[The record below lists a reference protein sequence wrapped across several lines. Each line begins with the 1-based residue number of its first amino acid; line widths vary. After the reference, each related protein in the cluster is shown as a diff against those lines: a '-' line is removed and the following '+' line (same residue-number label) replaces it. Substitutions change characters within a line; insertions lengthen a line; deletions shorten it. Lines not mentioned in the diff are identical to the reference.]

1 MRVAAG
7 PTTTTAT
14 TSVPSAAATIPRRT
28 AQGPARRRLRPPAFR
43 PLPRTGRARR
53 PSPRPP
59 PVGPRT
65 VSYGGPQGG
74 TPWEEPPA
82 RRQRSPL
89 KLLVLVLVSLFLLCI
104 VLPFVL
110 GLMLNLSE
118 AFAGR
123 RPEPGAVAQAEPA
136 GGTHALWEPFSIH
149 GTQQVT
155 VEDPWEVDLTYVPLA
170 RREGF
175 RCPGRGSL
183 GGGGERR
190 DDLTFFSRRA
200 AAGGRHRPSGGGR
213 RLPGPAAQGRGGI
226 SGHPLRRPV
235 GGPPV
240 RPDDLLCPRGCLRRG
255 RAGFVRGGSRTAAPP
270 LPSIR
275 FPWSCPGARSEPCK
289 KEQIR
294 LNNITLIGMPGSGKS
309 TVGVLLAK
317 SLGFQFVDVDLLIQ
331 QREGALLQEL
341 LDTGAW
347 SPFWTRRR
355 RPSAPW
361 PARAPSSPPE
371 AAPSAGRGPSAT

>member
-1 MRVAAG
+1 MRKVTCASCGRPYDYDSDDFCPKCGSYNPPPDRAG
-7 PTTTTAT
+7 ARPAQAPPAR
-14 TSVPSAAATIPRRT
+14 VSAASKDR
-28 AQGPARRRLRPPAFR
+28 
-43 PLPRTGRARR
+43 
-53 PSPRPP
+53 PRPAAQPKTP

-89 KLLVLVLVSLFLLCI
+89 KLLVIVLVSLFLLCI

-175 RCPGRGSL
+175 RCL
-183 GGGGERR
+183 AVDLWVEGGERR
-190 DDLTFFSRRA
+190 DDLTFFPAELRLEDGTALLAEDDASLARQLKG
-200 AAGGRHRPSGGGR
+200 AGVDLVTLSDAQWEDPLYGQMIFFVPEDASGGAVLALYEGE
-213 RLPGPAAQGRGGI
+213 
-226 SGHPLRRPV
+226 
-235 GGPPV
+235 
-240 RPDDLLCPRGCLRRG
+240 PD
-255 RAGFVRGGSRTAAPP
+255 S
-270 LPSIR
+270 
-275 FPWSCPGARSEPCK
+275 
-289 KEQIR
+289 
-294 LNNITLIGMPGSGKS
+294 S
-309 TVGVLLAK
+309 T
-317 SLGFQFVDVDLLIQ
+317 
-331 QREGALLQEL
+331 
-341 LDTGAW
+341 
-347 SPFWTRRR
+347 
-355 RPSAPW
+355 PSAVHQIPLELPW
-361 PARAPSSPPE
+361 GAV
-371 AAPSAGRGPSAT
+371 GTV

>member
-1 MRVAAG
+1 MRKVTCASCGRPYDYDSDDFCPKCGSYNPPPDRAG
-7 PTTTTAT
+7 ARPAQAPPAR
-14 TSVPSAAATIPRRT
+14 VSAASKDR
-28 AQGPARRRLRPPAFR
+28 
-43 PLPRTGRARR
+43 
-53 PSPRPP
+53 PRPAAPPKTP
-59 PVGPRT
+59 PVGPRP

-175 RCPGRGSL
+175 RCL
-183 GGGGERR
+183 AVDLWVEGGERR
-190 DDLTFFSRRA
+190 DDLTFFPAELRLEDGTALLAEDDASLARQLKD
-200 AAGGRHRPSGGGR
+200 AGVYLVTLSDAQWEDPLYGQMIFFVPEDASGGAVLALYEGE
-213 RLPGPAAQGRGGI
+213 
-226 SGHPLRRPV
+226 
-235 GGPPV
+235 
-240 RPDDLLCPRGCLRRG
+240 PD
-255 RAGFVRGGSRTAAPP
+255 S
-270 LPSIR
+270 
-275 FPWSCPGARSEPCK
+275 
-289 KEQIR
+289 
-294 LNNITLIGMPGSGKS
+294 S
-309 TVGVLLAK
+309 T
-317 SLGFQFVDVDLLIQ
+317 
-331 QREGALLQEL
+331 
-341 LDTGAW
+341 
-347 SPFWTRRR
+347 
-355 RPSAPW
+355 PSAVHQIPLELPW
-361 PARAPSSPPE
+361 GAV
-371 AAPSAGRGPSAT
+371 GTV

>member
-1 MRVAAG
+1 MRKVTCASCGRPYDYDRYDFSPKCVRYNPPPDRAG
-7 PTTTTAT
+7 ARPAQAPPAR
-14 TSVPSAAATIPRRT
+14 VSAASKDR
-28 AQGPARRRLRPPAFR
+28 
-43 PLPRTGRARR
+43 
-53 PSPRPP
+53 PRPAAQPKTP

-175 RCPGRGSL
+175 RCL
-183 GGGGERR
+183 AVDLWVEGGERR
-190 DDLTFFSRRA
+190 DDLTFFPAELRLEDGTALLAEDDASLARQLKD
-200 AAGGRHRPSGGGR
+200 AGVYLVTLSDAQWEDPLYGQMVFFVPEDASGGAVLALYEGE
-213 RLPGPAAQGRGGI
+213 
-226 SGHPLRRPV
+226 
-235 GGPPV
+235 
-240 RPDDLLCPRGCLRRG
+240 PD
-255 RAGFVRGGSRTAAPP
+255 S
-270 LPSIR
+270 
-275 FPWSCPGARSEPCK
+275 
-289 KEQIR
+289 
-294 LNNITLIGMPGSGKS
+294 S
-309 TVGVLLAK
+309 T
-317 SLGFQFVDVDLLIQ
+317 
-331 QREGALLQEL
+331 
-341 LDTGAW
+341 
-347 SPFWTRRR
+347 
-355 RPSAPW
+355 PSAVHQIPLELPW
-361 PARAPSSPPE
+361 GAV
-371 AAPSAGRGPSAT
+371 GTV

>member
-1 MRVAAG
+1 MRKVTCASCGRPYDYDSDDFCPKCGSYNPPPDRAG
-7 PTTTTAT
+7 ARPAQAPPAR
-14 TSVPSAAATIPRRT
+14 VSAASKDR
-28 AQGPARRRLRPPAFR
+28 
-43 PLPRTGRARR
+43 
-53 PSPRPP
+53 PRPAAQPKTP

-123 RPEPGAVAQAEPA
+123 RPEPGAVAQAEP

-175 RCPGRGSL
+175 RCL
-183 GGGGERR
+183 AVDLWVEGGERR
-190 DDLTFFSRRA
+190 DDLTFFPAELRLEDGTALLAEDDASLARQLKD
-200 AAGGRHRPSGGGR
+200 AGVYLVTLSDAQWEDPLYGQMIFFVPEDASGGAVLALYEGE
-213 RLPGPAAQGRGGI
+213 
-226 SGHPLRRPV
+226 
-235 GGPPV
+235 
-240 RPDDLLCPRGCLRRG
+240 PD
-255 RAGFVRGGSRTAAPP
+255 S
-270 LPSIR
+270 
-275 FPWSCPGARSEPCK
+275 
-289 KEQIR
+289 
-294 LNNITLIGMPGSGKS
+294 S
-309 TVGVLLAK
+309 T
-317 SLGFQFVDVDLLIQ
+317 
-331 QREGALLQEL
+331 
-341 LDTGAW
+341 
-347 SPFWTRRR
+347 
-355 RPSAPW
+355 PSAVHQIPLELPW
-361 PARAPSSPPE
+361 GAV
-371 AAPSAGRGPSAT
+371 GTV

>member
-1 MRVAAG
+1 MRKVTCASCGRPYDYDSDDFCPKCGSYNPPPDRAG
-7 PTTTTAT
+7 ARPAQAPPAR
-14 TSVPSAAATIPRRT
+14 VSAASKDR
-28 AQGPARRRLRPPAFR
+28 
-43 PLPRTGRARR
+43 
-53 PSPRPP
+53 PRPAAQPKTP

-175 RCPGRGSL
+175 RCL
-183 GGGGERR
+183 AVDLWVEGGERR
-190 DDLTFFSRRA
+190 DDLTFFPAELRLEDGTALLAEDDASLARKLKD
-200 AAGGRHRPSGGGR
+200 AGVYLVTLSDAQWEDPLYGQMIFFVPEDASGGAVLALYEGE
-213 RLPGPAAQGRGGI
+213 
-226 SGHPLRRPV
+226 
-235 GGPPV
+235 
-240 RPDDLLCPRGCLRRG
+240 PD
-255 RAGFVRGGSRTAAPP
+255 S
-270 LPSIR
+270 
-275 FPWSCPGARSEPCK
+275 
-289 KEQIR
+289 
-294 LNNITLIGMPGSGKS
+294 S
-309 TVGVLLAK
+309 T
-317 SLGFQFVDVDLLIQ
+317 
-331 QREGALLQEL
+331 
-341 LDTGAW
+341 
-347 SPFWTRRR
+347 
-355 RPSAPW
+355 PSAVHQIPLELPW
-361 PARAPSSPPE
+361 GAV
-371 AAPSAGRGPSAT
+371 GTV

>member
-1 MRVAAG
+1 MRKVTCASCGRPYDYDSDDFCPKCGSYNPPPDRAG
-7 PTTTTAT
+7 ARPAQAPPAR
-14 TSVPSAAATIPRRT
+14 VSAASKDR
-28 AQGPARRRLRPPAFR
+28 
-43 PLPRTGRARR
+43 
-53 PSPRPP
+53 PRPAALFPYTTLFRSQPKTP

-175 RCPGRGSL
+175 RCL
-183 GGGGERR
+183 AVDLWVEGGERR
-190 DDLTFFSRRA
+190 DDLTFFPAELRLEDGTALLAEDDASLARQLKD
-200 AAGGRHRPSGGGR
+200 AGVYLVTLSDAQWEDPLYGQMIFFVPEDASGGAVLALYEGE
-213 RLPGPAAQGRGGI
+213 
-226 SGHPLRRPV
+226 
-235 GGPPV
+235 
-240 RPDDLLCPRGCLRRG
+240 PD
-255 RAGFVRGGSRTAAPP
+255 S
-270 LPSIR
+270 
-275 FPWSCPGARSEPCK
+275 
-289 KEQIR
+289 
-294 LNNITLIGMPGSGKS
+294 S
-309 TVGVLLAK
+309 T
-317 SLGFQFVDVDLLIQ
+317 
-331 QREGALLQEL
+331 
-341 LDTGAW
+341 
-347 SPFWTRRR
+347 
-355 RPSAPW
+355 PSAVHQIPLELPW
-361 PARAPSSPPE
+361 GAV
-371 AAPSAGRGPSAT
+371 GTV

>member
-1 MRVAAG
+1 MRKVTCASCGRPYDYDSDDFCPKCGSYNPPPDRAG
-7 PTTTTAT
+7 ARPAQAPPAR
-14 TSVPSAAATIPRRT
+14 VSAASKDR
-28 AQGPARRRLRPPAFR
+28 
-43 PLPRTGRARR
+43 
-53 PSPRPP
+53 PRPAAQPKTP

-123 RPEPGAVAQAEPA
+123 RPEPGAVAQVEPA

-175 RCPGRGSL
+175 RCL
-183 GGGGERR
+183 AVDLWVEGGERR
-190 DDLTFFSRRA
+190 DDLTFFPAELRLEDGTALLAEDDASLARQLKD
-200 AAGGRHRPSGGGR
+200 AGVYLVTLSDAQWEDPLYGQMIFFVPEDASGGAVLALYEGE
-213 RLPGPAAQGRGGI
+213 
-226 SGHPLRRPV
+226 
-235 GGPPV
+235 
-240 RPDDLLCPRGCLRRG
+240 PD
-255 RAGFVRGGSRTAAPP
+255 S
-270 LPSIR
+270 
-275 FPWSCPGARSEPCK
+275 
-289 KEQIR
+289 
-294 LNNITLIGMPGSGKS
+294 S
-309 TVGVLLAK
+309 T
-317 SLGFQFVDVDLLIQ
+317 
-331 QREGALLQEL
+331 
-341 LDTGAW
+341 
-347 SPFWTRRR
+347 
-355 RPSAPW
+355 PSAVHQIPLELPW
-361 PARAPSSPPE
+361 GAV
-371 AAPSAGRGPSAT
+371 GTV

>member
-1 MRVAAG
+1 MFMRKVTCASCGLPYDYDSDDFCPKCGSYNPPPDRAG
-7 PTTTTAT
+7 ARPAQAPPAR
-14 TSVPSAAATIPRRT
+14 VSAASKDR
-28 AQGPARRRLRPPAFR
+28 
-43 PLPRTGRARR
+43 
-53 PSPRPP
+53 PRPAAQPKTP

-175 RCPGRGSL
+175 RCLAVDRWVE
-183 GGGGERR
+183 GGERR
-190 DDLTFFSRRA
+190 DDLTFFPAELRLEDGTTLLAEDDASLARQLKD
-200 AAGGRHRPSGGGR
+200 AGVYLVTLSDAQWEDPLYGQMIFFVPEDASGGAVLALYEGE
-213 RLPGPAAQGRGGI
+213 
-226 SGHPLRRPV
+226 
-235 GGPPV
+235 
-240 RPDDLLCPRGCLRRG
+240 PD
-255 RAGFVRGGSRTAAPP
+255 S
-270 LPSIR
+270 
-275 FPWSCPGARSEPCK
+275 
-289 KEQIR
+289 
-294 LNNITLIGMPGSGKS
+294 S
-309 TVGVLLAK
+309 T
-317 SLGFQFVDVDLLIQ
+317 
-331 QREGALLQEL
+331 
-341 LDTGAW
+341 
-347 SPFWTRRR
+347 
-355 RPSAPW
+355 PSAVHQIPLELPW
-361 PARAPSSPPE
+361 GAV
-371 AAPSAGRGPSAT
+371 GTV

>member
-1 MRVAAG
+1 MRKVTCASCGRPYDYDSDDFCPKCGSYNPPPDRAG
-7 PTTTTAT
+7 ARPAQAPPAR
-14 TSVPSAAATIPRRT
+14 VSAASKDR
-28 AQGPARRRLRPPAFR
+28 
-43 PLPRTGRARR
+43 
-53 PSPRPP
+53 PRPAAQPKTP
-59 PVGPRT
+59 PVGSRT

-175 RCPGRGSL
+175 RCL
-183 GGGGERR
+183 AVDLWVEGGERR
-190 DDLTFFSRRA
+190 DDLTFFPAELRLEDGTALLAEDDASLARQLKD
-200 AAGGRHRPSGGGR
+200 AGVYLVTLSDAQWEDPLYGQMIFFVPEDASGGAVLALYEGE
-213 RLPGPAAQGRGGI
+213 
-226 SGHPLRRPV
+226 
-235 GGPPV
+235 
-240 RPDDLLCPRGCLRRG
+240 PD
-255 RAGFVRGGSRTAAPP
+255 S
-270 LPSIR
+270 
-275 FPWSCPGARSEPCK
+275 
-289 KEQIR
+289 
-294 LNNITLIGMPGSGKS
+294 S
-309 TVGVLLAK
+309 T
-317 SLGFQFVDVDLLIQ
+317 
-331 QREGALLQEL
+331 
-341 LDTGAW
+341 
-347 SPFWTRRR
+347 
-355 RPSAPW
+355 PSAVHQIPLELPW
-361 PARAPSSPPE
+361 GAV
-371 AAPSAGRGPSAT
+371 GTV

>member
-1 MRVAAG
+1 MRKVTCASCGRPYDYDSDDFCPKCGSYNPPPDRAG
-7 PTTTTAT
+7 ARPAQAPPAR
-14 TSVPSAAATIPRRT
+14 VSAASGDR
-28 AQGPARRRLRPPAFR
+28 
-43 PLPRTGRARR
+43 
-53 PSPRPP
+53 PRPAAQPKTP

-89 KLLVLVLVSLFLLCI
+89 KLLVIVLVSLFLLCI

-175 RCPGRGSL
+175 RCL
-183 GGGGERR
+183 AVDLWVEGGERR
-190 DDLTFFSRRA
+190 DDLTFFPAELRLEDGTALLAEDDASLARQLKD
-200 AAGGRHRPSGGGR
+200 AGVYLVTLSDAQWEDPLYGQMIFFVPEDASGGAVLALYEGE
-213 RLPGPAAQGRGGI
+213 
-226 SGHPLRRPV
+226 
-235 GGPPV
+235 
-240 RPDDLLCPRGCLRRG
+240 PD
-255 RAGFVRGGSRTAAPP
+255 S
-270 LPSIR
+270 
-275 FPWSCPGARSEPCK
+275 
-289 KEQIR
+289 
-294 LNNITLIGMPGSGKS
+294 S
-309 TVGVLLAK
+309 T
-317 SLGFQFVDVDLLIQ
+317 
-331 QREGALLQEL
+331 
-341 LDTGAW
+341 
-347 SPFWTRRR
+347 
-355 RPSAPW
+355 PSAVHQIPLELPW
-361 PARAPSSPPE
+361 GAV
-371 AAPSAGRGPSAT
+371 GTV

>member
-1 MRVAAG
+1 MRKVTCASCGRPYDYDSDDFCPKCGSYNSPPDRAG
-7 PTTTTAT
+7 ARPAQAPPAL
-14 TSVPSAAATIPRRT
+14 VSAASKDR
-28 AQGPARRRLRPPAFR
+28 
-43 PLPRTGRARR
+43 
-53 PSPRPP
+53 PRPAAQPKTP

-89 KLLVLVLVSLFLLCI
+89 KLLVIVLVSLFLLCI

-175 RCPGRGSL
+175 RCL
-183 GGGGERR
+183 AVDLWVEGGERR
-190 DDLTFFSRRA
+190 DDLTFFPAELRLEDGTALLAEDDASLARQLKD
-200 AAGGRHRPSGGGR
+200 AGVYLVTLSDAQWEDPLYGQMIFFVPEDASGGAVLALYEGE
-213 RLPGPAAQGRGGI
+213 
-226 SGHPLRRPV
+226 
-235 GGPPV
+235 
-240 RPDDLLCPRGCLRRG
+240 PD
-255 RAGFVRGGSRTAAPP
+255 S
-270 LPSIR
+270 
-275 FPWSCPGARSEPCK
+275 
-289 KEQIR
+289 
-294 LNNITLIGMPGSGKS
+294 S
-309 TVGVLLAK
+309 T
-317 SLGFQFVDVDLLIQ
+317 
-331 QREGALLQEL
+331 
-341 LDTGAW
+341 
-347 SPFWTRRR
+347 
-355 RPSAPW
+355 PSAVHQIPLELPW
-361 PARAPSSPPE
+361 GAV
-371 AAPSAGRGPSAT
+371 GTM

>member
-1 MRVAAG
+1 MRKVTCASCGRPYDYDSDDFCPKCGSYNPPPDRAG
-7 PTTTTAT
+7 ARPAQAPP
-14 TSVPSAAATIPRRT
+14 VRVSAASKDR
-28 AQGPARRRLRPPAFR
+28 
-43 PLPRTGRARR
+43 
-53 PSPRPP
+53 PRPAAQPKTP

-175 RCPGRGSL
+175 RCL
-183 GGGGERR
+183 AVDLWVEGGERR
-190 DDLTFFSRRA
+190 DDLTFFPAELRLEDGTALLAEDDASLARQLKD
-200 AAGGRHRPSGGGR
+200 AGVYLVTLSDAQWEDPLYGQMIFFVPEDASGGAVLALYEGE
-213 RLPGPAAQGRGGI
+213 
-226 SGHPLRRPV
+226 
-235 GGPPV
+235 
-240 RPDDLLCPRGCLRRG
+240 PD
-255 RAGFVRGGSRTAAPP
+255 S
-270 LPSIR
+270 
-275 FPWSCPGARSEPCK
+275 
-289 KEQIR
+289 
-294 LNNITLIGMPGSGKS
+294 S
-309 TVGVLLAK
+309 T
-317 SLGFQFVDVDLLIQ
+317 
-331 QREGALLQEL
+331 
-341 LDTGAW
+341 
-347 SPFWTRRR
+347 
-355 RPSAPW
+355 PSAVHQIPLELPW
-361 PARAPSSPPE
+361 GAV
-371 AAPSAGRGPSAT
+371 GTV

>member
-1 MRVAAG
+1 MRKVTCASCGRPYDYDSDDFCPKCGSYNPPPDRAG
-7 PTTTTAT
+7 ARPAQAPPAR
-14 TSVPSAAATIPRRT
+14 VSAASKDR
-28 AQGPARRRLRPPAFR
+28 
-43 PLPRTGRARR
+43 
-53 PSPRPP
+53 PRPAAQPKTP

-74 TPWEEPPA
+74 TPCEEPPA

-175 RCPGRGSL
+175 RCL
-183 GGGGERR
+183 AVDLWVVGGERR
-190 DDLTFFSRRA
+190 DDLTFFPAELRLEDGTALLAEDDASLARQLKDA
-200 AAGGRHRPSGGGR
+200 GVYLVTLSDAQWEDPLYGQMIFFVPEDASGGAVLALYEGEPDSSTPSAVHQIPLELPWGAGGT
-213 RLPGPAAQGRGGI
+213 
-226 SGHPLRRPV
+226 V
-235 GGPPV
+235 KK
-240 RPDDLLCPRGCLRRG
+240 
-255 RAGFVRGGSRTAAPP
+255 
-270 LPSIR
+270 
-275 FPWSCPGARSEPCK
+275 GAN
-289 KEQIR
+289 QI
-294 LNNITLIGMPGSGKS
+294 
-309 TVGVLLAK
+309 
-317 SLGFQFVDVDLLIQ
+317 
-331 QREGALLQEL
+331 E
-341 LDTGAW
+341 
-347 SPFWTRRR
+347 
-355 RPSAPW
+355 
-361 PARAPSSPPE
+361 
-371 AAPSAGRGPSAT
+371 

>member
-1 MRVAAG
+1 MRVAAY

-53 PSPRPP
+53 SSPRPHRWAPDGVLRRP
-59 PVGPRT
+59 PGRDAL
-65 VSYGGPQGG
+65 GGA
-74 TPWEEPPA
+74 PA

-89 KLLVLVLVSLFLLCI
+89 KLLVIVLVSLFLLCI

-175 RCPGRGSL
+175 RC
-183 GGGGERR
+183 
-190 DDLTFFSRRA
+190 
-200 AAGGRHRPSGGGR
+200 
-213 RLPGPAAQGRGGI
+213 
-226 SGHPLRRPV
+226 
-235 GGPPV
+235 
-240 RPDDLLCPRGCLRRG
+240 
-255 RAGFVRGGSRTAAPP
+255 
-270 LPSIR
+270 
-275 FPWSCPGARSEPCK
+275 
-289 KEQIR
+289 
-294 LNNITLIGMPGSGKS
+294 
-309 TVGVLLAK
+309 LA
-317 SLGFQFVDVDLLIQ
+317 VDLWV
-331 QREGALLQEL
+331 EGA
-341 LDTGAW
+341 
-347 SPFWTRRR
+347 
-355 RPSAPW
+355 
-361 PARAPSSPPE
+361 
-371 AAPSAGRGPSAT
+371 SAGTT

>member
-1 MRVAAG
+1 MRKVTCASFGRPYDYDSDDFCPKCGSYNPPPDRAG
-7 PTTTTAT
+7 ARPAQAPPAR
-14 TSVPSAAATIPRRT
+14 VSAASKDR
-28 AQGPARRRLRPPAFR
+28 
-43 PLPRTGRARR
+43 
-53 PSPRPP
+53 PRPAAQPKTP

-175 RCPGRGSL
+175 RCL
-183 GGGGERR
+183 AVDLWVEGGERR
-190 DDLTFFSRRA
+190 DDLTFFPAELRLEDGTALLAEDDASLA
-200 AAGGRHRPSGGGR
+200 LQLKDAGVYLVTLSDAQWEDPLYGQMIFFVPEDASGGAVLALYEGE
-213 RLPGPAAQGRGGI
+213 
-226 SGHPLRRPV
+226 
-235 GGPPV
+235 
-240 RPDDLLCPRGCLRRG
+240 PD
-255 RAGFVRGGSRTAAPP
+255 S
-270 LPSIR
+270 
-275 FPWSCPGARSEPCK
+275 
-289 KEQIR
+289 
-294 LNNITLIGMPGSGKS
+294 S
-309 TVGVLLAK
+309 T
-317 SLGFQFVDVDLLIQ
+317 
-331 QREGALLQEL
+331 
-341 LDTGAW
+341 
-347 SPFWTRRR
+347 
-355 RPSAPW
+355 PSAVHQIPLELPW
-361 PARAPSSPPE
+361 GAV
-371 AAPSAGRGPSAT
+371 GTV

>member
-1 MRVAAG
+1 PAQAPPARV
-7 PTTTTAT
+7 
-14 TSVPSAAATIPRRT
+14 SAASKDR
-28 AQGPARRRLRPPAFR
+28 
-43 PLPRTGRARR
+43 
-53 PSPRPP
+53 PRPAAQPKTP

-175 RCPGRGSL
+175 RCL
-183 GGGGERR
+183 AVDLWVEGGERR
-190 DDLTFFSRRA
+190 DDLTFFPAELRLEDGTALLAEDDASLARQLKD
-200 AAGGRHRPSGGGR
+200 AGVYLVTLSDAQWEDPLYGQMIFFVPEDASGGAVLALYEGE
-213 RLPGPAAQGRGGI
+213 
-226 SGHPLRRPV
+226 
-235 GGPPV
+235 
-240 RPDDLLCPRGCLRRG
+240 PD
-255 RAGFVRGGSRTAAPP
+255 S
-270 LPSIR
+270 
-275 FPWSCPGARSEPCK
+275 
-289 KEQIR
+289 
-294 LNNITLIGMPGSGKS
+294 S
-309 TVGVLLAK
+309 T
-317 SLGFQFVDVDLLIQ
+317 
-331 QREGALLQEL
+331 
-341 LDTGAW
+341 
-347 SPFWTRRR
+347 
-355 RPSAPW
+355 PSAVHQIPLELPW
-361 PARAPSSPPE
+361 GAV
-371 AAPSAGRGPSAT
+371 GTV

>member
-1 MRVAAG
+1 MRKVTCASCGRPYDYDSDDFCPKCGSYNPPPDRAG
-7 PTTTTAT
+7 ARPAQAPPAR
-14 TSVPSAAATIPRRT
+14 VSAASKDR
-28 AQGPARRRLRPPAFR
+28 
-43 PLPRTGRARR
+43 
-53 PSPRPP
+53 PRPAAQPKTP

-175 RCPGRGSL
+175 RCL
-183 GGGGERR
+183 AVDLWVEGGERR
-190 DDLTFFSRRA
+190 DDLTFFPAELRLEDGTALLAEDDASLARQLKD
-200 AAGGRHRPSGGGR
+200 AGVYLVTLSDAQWEDPLYGQMIFCVPEDASGGAVLALYEGE
-213 RLPGPAAQGRGGI
+213 
-226 SGHPLRRPV
+226 
-235 GGPPV
+235 
-240 RPDDLLCPRGCLRRG
+240 PD
-255 RAGFVRGGSRTAAPP
+255 S
-270 LPSIR
+270 
-275 FPWSCPGARSEPCK
+275 
-289 KEQIR
+289 
-294 LNNITLIGMPGSGKS
+294 S
-309 TVGVLLAK
+309 T
-317 SLGFQFVDVDLLIQ
+317 
-331 QREGALLQEL
+331 
-341 LDTGAW
+341 
-347 SPFWTRRR
+347 
-355 RPSAPW
+355 PSAVHQIPLELPW
-361 PARAPSSPPE
+361 GAV
-371 AAPSAGRGPSAT
+371 GTV

>member
-1 MRVAAG
+1 MRKVTCASCGRPDDYDSDDFCPKCGSYNPPPDRAG
-7 PTTTTAT
+7 ARPAQAPPAR
-14 TSVPSAAATIPRRT
+14 VSAASKDR
-28 AQGPARRRLRPPAFR
+28 
-43 PLPRTGRARR
+43 
-53 PSPRPP
+53 PRPAAQPKTP

-65 VSYGGPQGG
+65 VSCGGPQGG

-175 RCPGRGSL
+175 RCL
-183 GGGGERR
+183 AVDLWVEGGERR
-190 DDLTFFSRRA
+190 DDLTFFPAELRLEDGTALLAEDDASLARQLKD
-200 AAGGRHRPSGGGR
+200 AGVYLVTLSDAQWEDPLYGQMIFFVPEDASGGAVLALYEGE
-213 RLPGPAAQGRGGI
+213 
-226 SGHPLRRPV
+226 
-235 GGPPV
+235 
-240 RPDDLLCPRGCLRRG
+240 PD
-255 RAGFVRGGSRTAAPP
+255 S
-270 LPSIR
+270 
-275 FPWSCPGARSEPCK
+275 
-289 KEQIR
+289 
-294 LNNITLIGMPGSGKS
+294 S
-309 TVGVLLAK
+309 T
-317 SLGFQFVDVDLLIQ
+317 
-331 QREGALLQEL
+331 
-341 LDTGAW
+341 
-347 SPFWTRRR
+347 
-355 RPSAPW
+355 PSAVHQIPLELPW
-361 PARAPSSPPE
+361 GAV
-371 AAPSAGRGPSAT
+371 GTV

>member
-1 MRVAAG
+1 MRKVTCASCGRPYDYDSDDFCPKCGSYNPPPDRAG
-7 PTTTTAT
+7 ARPAQAPPAR
-14 TSVPSAAATIPRRT
+14 VSAASKDW
-28 AQGPARRRLRPPAFR
+28 LRPAAQPK
-43 PLPRTGRARR
+43 T
-53 PSPRPP
+53 P

-175 RCPGRGSL
+175 RCL
-183 GGGGERR
+183 AVDLWVEGGERR
-190 DDLTFFSRRA
+190 DDLTFFPAELRLEDGTALLAEDDASLARQLKD
-200 AAGGRHRPSGGGR
+200 AGVYLVTLSDAQWEDPLYGQMIFFVPEDASGGAVLALYEGE
-213 RLPGPAAQGRGGI
+213 
-226 SGHPLRRPV
+226 
-235 GGPPV
+235 
-240 RPDDLLCPRGCLRRG
+240 PD
-255 RAGFVRGGSRTAAPP
+255 S
-270 LPSIR
+270 
-275 FPWSCPGARSEPCK
+275 
-289 KEQIR
+289 
-294 LNNITLIGMPGSGKS
+294 S
-309 TVGVLLAK
+309 T
-317 SLGFQFVDVDLLIQ
+317 
-331 QREGALLQEL
+331 
-341 LDTGAW
+341 
-347 SPFWTRRR
+347 
-355 RPSAPW
+355 PSAVHQIPLELPW
-361 PARAPSSPPE
+361 GAV
-371 AAPSAGRGPSAT
+371 GTV

>member
-1 MRVAAG
+1 MRKVTCASCGRPYDYDSDDFCPKCGSYNPPPDRAG
-7 PTTTTAT
+7 ARPAQAPPAR
-14 TSVPSAAATIPRRT
+14 VSAASKDR
-28 AQGPARRRLRPPAFR
+28 
-43 PLPRTGRARR
+43 
-53 PSPRPP
+53 PRPAAQPKTP

-175 RCPGRGSL
+175 RCL
-183 GGGGERR
+183 AVDLWVEGGERR
-190 DDLTFFSRRA
+190 DDLTFFPAELRLEDGTALLAEDDASLD
-200 AAGGRHRPSGGGR
+200 AGVYLVTLSDAQWEDPLYGQMVFFVPEDASGGAVLALYEGE
-213 RLPGPAAQGRGGI
+213 
-226 SGHPLRRPV
+226 
-235 GGPPV
+235 
-240 RPDDLLCPRGCLRRG
+240 PD
-255 RAGFVRGGSRTAAPP
+255 S
-270 LPSIR
+270 
-275 FPWSCPGARSEPCK
+275 
-289 KEQIR
+289 
-294 LNNITLIGMPGSGKS
+294 S
-309 TVGVLLAK
+309 T
-317 SLGFQFVDVDLLIQ
+317 
-331 QREGALLQEL
+331 
-341 LDTGAW
+341 
-347 SPFWTRRR
+347 
-355 RPSAPW
+355 PSAVHQIPLELPW
-361 PARAPSSPPE
+361 GAV
-371 AAPSAGRGPSAT
+371 GTV

>member
-1 MRVAAG
+1 MRKVTCASCGRPYDYDSDDFCPKCGSYNPPPDRAG
-7 PTTTTAT
+7 ARPAQAPPAR
-14 TSVPSAAATIPRRT
+14 VSAASKDR
-28 AQGPARRRLRPPAFR
+28 
-43 PLPRTGRARR
+43 
-53 PSPRPP
+53 PRPAAQPKTP

-74 TPWEEPPA
+74 APWEEPPA

-175 RCPGRGSL
+175 RCL
-183 GGGGERR
+183 AVDLWVEGGERR
-190 DDLTFFSRRA
+190 DDLTFFPAELRLEDGTALLAEDDASLARQLKD
-200 AAGGRHRPSGGGR
+200 AGVYLVTLSDAQWEDPLYGQMIFFVPEDASGGAVLALYEGE
-213 RLPGPAAQGRGGI
+213 
-226 SGHPLRRPV
+226 
-235 GGPPV
+235 
-240 RPDDLLCPRGCLRRG
+240 PD
-255 RAGFVRGGSRTAAPP
+255 S
-270 LPSIR
+270 
-275 FPWSCPGARSEPCK
+275 
-289 KEQIR
+289 
-294 LNNITLIGMPGSGKS
+294 S
-309 TVGVLLAK
+309 T
-317 SLGFQFVDVDLLIQ
+317 
-331 QREGALLQEL
+331 
-341 LDTGAW
+341 
-347 SPFWTRRR
+347 
-355 RPSAPW
+355 PSAVHQIPLELPW
-361 PARAPSSPPE
+361 GAV
-371 AAPSAGRGPSAT
+371 GTV

>member
-1 MRVAAG
+1 MRKVTCASCGRPYDYDSDDFCPKCGSYKPPPDRAG
-7 PTTTTAT
+7 ARPAQAPPAR
-14 TSVPSAAATIPRRT
+14 VSAASKDR
-28 AQGPARRRLRPPAFR
+28 
-43 PLPRTGRARR
+43 
-53 PSPRPP
+53 PRPAAQPKTP

-175 RCPGRGSL
+175 RCL
-183 GGGGERR
+183 AVDLWVEGGERR
-190 DDLTFFSRRA
+190 DDLTFFPAELRLEDGTALLAEDDASLARQLKD
-200 AAGGRHRPSGGGR
+200 AGVYLVTLSDAQWEDPLYGQMIFFVPEDASGGAVLALYEGE
-213 RLPGPAAQGRGGI
+213 
-226 SGHPLRRPV
+226 
-235 GGPPV
+235 
-240 RPDDLLCPRGCLRRG
+240 PD
-255 RAGFVRGGSRTAAPP
+255 S
-270 LPSIR
+270 
-275 FPWSCPGARSEPCK
+275 
-289 KEQIR
+289 
-294 LNNITLIGMPGSGKS
+294 S
-309 TVGVLLAK
+309 T
-317 SLGFQFVDVDLLIQ
+317 
-331 QREGALLQEL
+331 
-341 LDTGAW
+341 
-347 SPFWTRRR
+347 
-355 RPSAPW
+355 PSAVHQIPLELPW
-361 PARAPSSPPE
+361 GAV
-371 AAPSAGRGPSAT
+371 GTV

>member
-1 MRVAAG
+1 MRKVTCASCGRPYDYDSDDFCPKCGSYNSPPDRAG
-7 PTTTTAT
+7 ARPAQAPPAR
-14 TSVPSAAATIPRRT
+14 VSAASKDR
-28 AQGPARRRLRPPAFR
+28 
-43 PLPRTGRARR
+43 
-53 PSPRPP
+53 PRPAAQPKTP

-89 KLLVLVLVSLFLLCI
+89 KLLVIVLVSLFLLCI

-175 RCPGRGSL
+175 RCL
-183 GGGGERR
+183 AVDLWVEGGEA
-190 DDLTFFSRRA
+190 DAQSLTEAAILAATFSQ
-200 AAGGRHRPSGGGR
+200 AGE
-213 RLPGPAAQGRGGI
+213 
-226 SGHPLRRPV
+226 
-235 GGPPV
+235 
-240 RPDDLLCPRGCLRRG
+240 
-255 RAGFVRGGSRTAAPP
+255 GSRVPVDYTPVKYVKKPA
-270 LPSIR
+270 
-275 FPWSCPGARSEPCK
+275 GARP
-289 KEQIR
+289 
-294 LNNITLIGMPGSGKS
+294 GMVVYTTYQTAVVDPDPE
-309 TVGVLLAK
+309 LAK
-317 SLGFQFVDVDLLIQ
+317 RLRVK
-331 QREGALLQEL
+331 
-341 LDTGAW
+341 
-347 SPFWTRRR
+347 
-355 RPSAPW
+355 
-361 PARAPSSPPE
+361 
-371 AAPSAGRGPSAT
+371 

>member
-1 MRVAAG
+1 MRKVTCASCGRPYDYDSVDFCPKCGSYNPPPDRAG
-7 PTTTTAT
+7 ARPAQAPPAR
-14 TSVPSAAATIPRRT
+14 VSAASKDR
-28 AQGPARRRLRPPAFR
+28 
-43 PLPRTGRARR
+43 
-53 PSPRPP
+53 PRPAAQPKTP

-175 RCPGRGSL
+175 RCL
-183 GGGGERR
+183 AVDLWVEGGERR
-190 DDLTFFSRRA
+190 DDLTFFPAELRLEDGTALLAEDDASLARQLKD
-200 AAGGRHRPSGGGR
+200 AGVYLVTLSDAQWEDPLYGQMIFFVPEDASGGAVLALYEGE
-213 RLPGPAAQGRGGI
+213 
-226 SGHPLRRPV
+226 
-235 GGPPV
+235 
-240 RPDDLLCPRGCLRRG
+240 PD
-255 RAGFVRGGSRTAAPP
+255 S
-270 LPSIR
+270 
-275 FPWSCPGARSEPCK
+275 
-289 KEQIR
+289 
-294 LNNITLIGMPGSGKS
+294 S
-309 TVGVLLAK
+309 T
-317 SLGFQFVDVDLLIQ
+317 
-331 QREGALLQEL
+331 
-341 LDTGAW
+341 
-347 SPFWTRRR
+347 
-355 RPSAPW
+355 PSAVHQIPLELPW
-361 PARAPSSPPE
+361 GAV
-371 AAPSAGRGPSAT
+371 GTV